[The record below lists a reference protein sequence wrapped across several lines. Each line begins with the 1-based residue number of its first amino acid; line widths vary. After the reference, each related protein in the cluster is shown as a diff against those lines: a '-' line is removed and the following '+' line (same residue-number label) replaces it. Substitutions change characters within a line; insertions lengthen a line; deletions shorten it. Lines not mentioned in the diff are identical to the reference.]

1 MLANFKYIISI
12 FLFFFK
18 QRNIRPYRNNLSLL
32 ITNLHLIFSN
42 NAEKYY
48 LKKHTL
54 NGELLENII
63 KLPVNNEPPTEVEV
77 YNVWVLWWQGEE
89 NMPPIVKCTYNS
101 IKRMTNKNVV
111 LITQKNWTNY
121 ITPDPWIIEKVNTKK
136 MKLPALSDYIR
147 ASLLYE
153 YGGLWIDS
161 TVLCTDRIP
170 EYVYKSTLFSIHAN
184 KITNKYIAFGRW
196 NVQILGTNKKHLYI
210 FKCIKHIF
218 SEYWKK
224 YDDIMDY
231 LLVDYSI
238 NYIYNSDTETKNLI
252 NSIPFTNPKMHELRA
267 LFNENFDESKYNAL
281 IQNTYFFKLSYKTPI
296 NRKND
301 QYTFYNYILEKWK

>member
-121 ITPDPWIIEKVNTKK
+121 ITPDPWIIEKVTLVSTKK
-136 MKLPALSDYIR
+136 S
-147 ASLLYE
+147 
-153 YGGLWIDS
+153 
-161 TVLCTDRIP
+161 
-170 EYVYKSTLFSIHAN
+170 
-184 KITNKYIAFGRW
+184 
-196 NVQILGTNKKHLYI
+196 
-210 FKCIKHIF
+210 
-218 SEYWKK
+218 
-224 YDDIMDY
+224 
-231 LLVDYSI
+231 
-238 NYIYNSDTETKNLI
+238 
-252 NSIPFTNPKMHELRA
+252 
-267 LFNENFDESKYNAL
+267 
-281 IQNTYFFKLSYKTPI
+281 
-296 NRKND
+296 
-301 QYTFYNYILEKWK
+301 

>member
-32 ITNLHLIFSN
+32 ITNLHLIFSS

-101 IKRMTNKNVV
+101 
-111 LITQKNWTNY
+111 
-121 ITPDPWIIEKVNTKK
+121 
-136 MKLPALSDYIR
+136 S
-147 ASLLYE
+147 
-153 YGGLWIDS
+153 
-161 TVLCTDRIP
+161 
-170 EYVYKSTLFSIHAN
+170 F
-184 KITNKYIAFGRW
+184 
-196 NVQILGTNKKHLYI
+196 
-210 FKCIKHIF
+210 
-218 SEYWKK
+218 
-224 YDDIMDY
+224 
-231 LLVDYSI
+231 
-238 NYIYNSDTETKNLI
+238 
-252 NSIPFTNPKMHELRA
+252 
-267 LFNENFDESKYNAL
+267 
-281 IQNTYFFKLSYKTPI
+281 
-296 NRKND
+296 
-301 QYTFYNYILEKWK
+301 